1 MSDKLLD
8 FLASSFLI
16 FLLVL
21 ELALAVLLTLS
32 NVSTLTWLAEQV

>member
-8 FLASSFLI
+8 FLESSFLI

-32 NVSTLTWLAEQV
+32 NVSTLTRLAEQV

>member
-32 NVSTLTWLAEQV
+32 NVSILIRLTEQV

>member
-8 FLASSFLI
+8 FISSSFLI

-32 NVSTLTWLAEQV
+32 NVSAYIELVGRV

>member
-8 FLASSFLI
+8 FLESSLLI

-32 NVSTLTWLAEQV
+32 NVSTLTRLAEQV

>member
-8 FLASSFLI
+8 FLASSLLI

-32 NVSTLTWLAEQV
+32 NVSTLIRLTEQV

>member
-8 FLASSFLI
+8 FQASSFMLLLLI
-16 FLLVL
+16 L

-32 NVSTLTWLAEQV
+32 NVSTFIRLVEQV

>member
-8 FLASSFLI
+8 FISASFLI

-32 NVSTLTWLAEQV
+32 NVSAYTELVGRV